1 VLNAGASEHYQ
12 DPAHYDRLYDARTE
26 DRDFY
31 LRRARSASVI
41 LEYGAGTGR
50 LTVPLLLAGKSVT
63 AVDTSQPMLDAL
75 RLRVQA
81 ADSRALHRLT
91 LHSADMRSFSTRRR
105 FDQVIVG
112 FHAFGHL
119 YSHVDV
125 SAFLALALRHLVP
138 GGELLLDLPL
148 PHLDMPG
155 YDGTAQVMVTEMDGA
170 RGAELLT
177 LRLFQPQEL
186 LMHMHYAGFE
196 KAQLWGDF
204 QEGGLDGD
212 SEVVVLSARKPPC

>member
-1 VLNAGASEHYQ
+1 VLNAGAVEHYQ
-12 DPAHYDRLYDARTE
+12 DPAHYDRLYEARTE

-31 LRRARSASVI
+31 LGRARSVATI

-75 RLRVQA
+75 RRRVQA
-81 ADSRALHRLT
+81 TDPRAVARL
-91 LHSADMRSFSTRRR
+91 SMRAADMRSFSTRRR

-119 YSHVDV
+119 YSHRDV
-125 SAFLALALRHLVP
+125 ASFLEHARRHLVP

-155 YDGTAQVMVTEMDGA
+155 YDGAAQVMVAEMDGA
-170 RGAELLT
+170 RGPELLT

-186 LMHMHYAGFE
+186 LMHVHYAGFAAAE
-196 KAQLWGDF
+196 LWGDF
-204 QEGGLDGD
+204 QGSGLDGD
-212 SEVVVLSARKPPC
+212 SEVVVLSARKPRC